1 MIQVFNPYE
10 SLFSTYRPSIHIS
23 LGAGNWDSIENE
35 AQFIQIMQ
43 AFGQSFMQPDI
54 TIFKHNLEAMESL
67 NSKYKLYHKVR
78 SFYLLNLM
86 IYKMHWFIRLSSAY
100 ALYYRFR
107 HYTLS
112 EYNVISPLS

>member
-1 MIQVFNPYE
+1 M
-10 SLFSTYRPSIHIS
+10 HIS
-23 LGAGNWDSIENE
+23 FGAGNWDSIENE

-78 SFYLLNLM
+78 RR
-86 IYKMHWFIRLSSAY
+86 IAISA
-100 ALYYRFR
+100 
-107 HYTLS
+107 
-112 EYNVISPLS
+112 

>member
-1 MIQVFNPYE
+1 M
-10 SLFSTYRPSIHIS
+10 HIS
-23 LGAGNWDSIENE
+23 FGAGNWDSIENE

-78 SFYLLNLM
+78 NPIALDALRSVSNNLDM
-86 IYKMHWFIRLSSAY
+86 LILSSGTFTFQKDEICKDLWPDCRSY
-100 ALYYRFR
+100 GRY
-107 HYTLS
+107 
-112 EYNVISPLS
+112 I